1 VPTKVNMRT
10 SNRSV
15 PLTPCLP
22 ACARESHH
30 STLVLTLSLT
40 LGYRSPLLAHLA
52 LISTREDETNG
63 VFFVNARTSNSPLAL
78 NFTEQPPD
86 ALLKLEAHTS
96 NSPARVQLHP
106 SFEGTFKLRTS
117 IFPAFVSEND
127 DVEDPAGRDRKRV
140 VHVKTV
146 GRGARIVHGD
156 VEWVPEDE
164 AVAPA
169 GRVEV
174 STSHSPLRLLL

>member
-1 VPTKVNMRT
+1 
-10 SNRSV
+10 
-15 PLTPCLP
+15 
-22 ACARESHH
+22 
-30 STLVLTLSLT
+30 LSLT
-40 LGYRSPLLAHLA
+40 LGHRSPLLAHLA
-52 LISTREDETNG
+52 LISTRSDETNG
-63 VFFVNARTSNSPLAL
+63 VFFVDARTSNSPLAL